1 MHAHTG
7 LNLGEPTGSSASP
20 RNTAPSNA
28 GASSTR
34 PQSRQPPQP
43 PITPPAT
50 QQNQPA
56 IQPPVQQ
63 NRSVIQPPA
72 QQNHPNSLP
81 PTGPVAPAGGEHH
94 PANGPQATRPAAGG
108 INPIN
113 PETAPPAVGP
123 NPQSQAD
130 EIQALKARL
139 ESYEKDGTPLANMH
153 QPRVLFSD
161 QETID
166 RVKAAVAPLK
176 DDGKKLVL
184 PDVVPGFKASSLDV
198 GKSPIFV
205 FVLHVVYVATPWSL
219 ISLPCEHGLFT

>member
-1 MHAHTG
+1 
-7 LNLGEPTGSSASP
+7 
-20 RNTAPSNA
+20 
-28 GASSTR
+28 
-34 PQSRQPPQP
+34 
-43 PITPPAT
+43 
-50 QQNQPA
+50 
-56 IQPPVQQ
+56 
-63 NRSVIQPPA
+63 
-72 QQNHPNSLP
+72 
-81 PTGPVAPAGGEHH
+81 
-94 PANGPQATRPAAGG
+94 
-108 INPIN
+108 
-113 PETAPPAVGP
+113 
-123 NPQSQAD
+123 
-130 EIQALKARL
+130 
-139 ESYEKDGTPLANMH
+139 MH